1 MPEGALSGFFAD
13 LARLY
18 PDLDAA
24 FLRSIGSQ
32 FEQVSV
38 AGGSTL
44 VRRGEP
50 SDALYIVISGR
61 LIATQEAEDG
71 GIVRLG
77 EIGRGEMIGEM
88 SILSGGTRTASVTA
102 LRDSRLVRISNQTF
116 LEFMQRHPSVTR
128 QFIQILT
135 SRLTNR
141 APRRQEK
148 LSTIALVPGRGL
160 RGSDGFIA
168 FVHELGGAMRNMV
181 DVMIVDHARIEA
193 KFPGMLERP
202 DAHAGIAAWLDDEEQ
217 HHDLLIYVCDED
229 LTHWTHR
236 CLRQADRVL
245 IVARADA
252 VSAEPVAIEWF
263 MDTDAEE
270 SSQVRGRELV
280 LLQNADCGLP
290 RDTARWLALRNL
302 RRHHHLRAGDTA
314 GLARLCRHLL
324 GRSVGLALGGG
335 GAKAFAEVGVL
346 RALAEAGIPVDVI
359 GGTSMGAVVGALAA
373 LGQDAQEIHVTL
385 RSMLRF
391 KPFSGLTLPL
401 VSLLSGK
408 RLDLA
413 MSTLFGNAA
422 IEDLWRR
429 YFCVACNL
437 THGTIK
443 TAEAGKLRRW
453 VAASNAVPGI
463 MPPVVDGGELFVDGG
478 LLNNV
483 PADIMSSLNAGPV
496 IAVNVSSVTTL
507 HAGVPDDADLSGW
520 SVMMSGLVG
529 RGRESSA
536 ASGASSGAQ
545 SPRLGRLLVRAML
558 LGSSNHA
565 STMRNY
571 ASLYLTP
578 PVEGVDVGDW
588 HALDTLA
595 TAGYAYTMKMLETW
609 DSNKAGS

>member
-1 MPEGALSGFFAD
+1 MPEVALQGFFAD

-18 PDLDAA
+18 PDLDTA
-24 FLRSIGSQ
+24 FLRSIGAE
-32 FEQVSV
+32 FDQVAV

-61 LIATQEAEDG
+61 LVATQQDEAG
-71 GIVRLG
+71 GILRLG

-88 SILSGGTRTASVTA
+88 SILSGGLRTATVTA

-148 LSTIALVPGRGL
+148 LSTLALVPGRGL
-160 RGSDGFIA
+160 RGSDDFAG
-168 FVHELGGAMRNMV
+168 FVHQLEAALRALV
-181 DVMIVDHARIEA
+181 DVAVIDRARIDA
-193 KFPGMLERP
+193 MFPGALDRG
-202 DAHAGIAAWLDDEEQ
+202 DADAGMAKWLDDEEQ
-217 HHDLLIYVCDED
+217 RHDLLIYVCDED
-229 LTHWTHR
+229 ASAWTHR

-245 IVARADA
+245 VIAQAGA
-252 VSAEPVAIEWF
+252 VSAEPEGIERF
-263 MDTDAEE
+263 LDDDGAVGV
-270 SSQVRGRELV
+270 QVRGRELV
-280 LLQNADCGLP
+280 LLHRANVAAPL
-290 RDTARWLALRNL
+290 DTGRWLALRRV
-302 RRHHHLRAGDTA
+302 RRHHHLRAGDGA
-314 GLARLCRHLL
+314 AMARLCRHLL

-346 RALAEAGIPVDVI
+346 RALAEAGVPVDVI

-373 LGQDAQEIHVTL
+373 LGQDAHEIRATL
-385 RSMLRF
+385 HNMLSF

-413 MSTLFGNAA
+413 MQALFGETA
-422 IEDLWRR
+422 IEDLWLR
-429 YFCVACNL
+429 YFCISCNL
-437 THGTIK
+437 THGTVK
-443 TAEAGKLRRW
+443 AAETGKLRRW

-463 MPPVVDGGELFVDGG
+463 MPPLVDGGELFVDGG
-478 LLNNV
+478 LMNNV
-483 PADIMSSLNAGPV
+483 PADVMSSLNAGPV
-496 IAVNVSSVTTL
+496 IAVNVSNVTTL
-507 HAGVPDDADLSGW
+507 HAGVPDDTDLSGW
-520 SVMMSGLVG
+520 NVLMNGLAG
-529 RGRESSA
+529 RGRETGDPA
-536 ASGASSGAQ
+536 

-565 STMRNY
+565 ATMRNY

-578 PVEGVDVGDW
+578 PTDGVDVGDW
-588 HALDTLA
+588 QALDALVET
-595 TAGYAYTMKMLETW
+595 GYAYASKALESWNREATT
-609 DSNKAGS
+609 G

>member
-1 MPEGALSGFFAD
+1 MAEGSLHGFFAD

-18 PDLDAA
+18 PDLDTA
-24 FLRSIGSQ
+24 FLRSISAE
-32 FEQVSV
+32 FDQVAV

-61 LIATQEAEDG
+61 LVATQQDEG
-71 GIVRLG
+71 GELLRLG

-88 SILSGGTRTASVTA
+88 SILSGGMRTATVTA

-148 LSTIALVPGRGL
+148 LSTLALVPGRGL
-160 RGSDGFIA
+160 RGSDAFAG
-168 FVHELGGAMRNMV
+168 FVHEIEAALRGMV
-181 DVMIVDHARIEA
+181 DIAIIDRGRIEA
-193 KFPGMLERP
+193 MFPGALART
-202 DAHAGIAAWLDDEEQ
+202 DADAGIARWLDDEEQ
-217 HHDLLIYVCDED
+217 RHDLLVYVCDEEA
-229 LTHWTHR
+229 TAWTHR

-245 IVARADA
+245 VIAQAGA
-252 VSAEPVAIEWF
+252 VSAEPEGIERF
-263 MDTDAEE
+263 LDDSNDDDAAA
-270 SSQVRGRELV
+270 SRVRGRELV
-280 LLQNADCGLP
+280 LLHPPGTSAPQ
-290 RDTARWLALRNL
+290 DTARWLALRHV
-302 RRHHHLRAGDTA
+302 RRHHHLRAGDPA
-314 GLARLCRHLL
+314 AMARLCRHLL

-346 RALAEAGIPVDVI
+346 RALAEAGVPVDVI

-373 LGQDAQEIHVTL
+373 LGQDAREIHATL
-385 RSMLRF
+385 HNMLSF

-413 MSTLFGNAA
+413 MHALFGDTN
-422 IEDLWRR
+422 IEDLWLR
-429 YFCVACNL
+429 YFCISCNL
-437 THGTIK
+437 THGTVK
-443 TAEAGKLRRW
+443 TAESGRLRRW

-463 MPPVVDGGELFVDGG
+463 MPPLVDGGELFVDGG
-478 LLNNV
+478 LMNNV

-496 IAVNVSSVTTL
+496 IAVNVSNVTTL
-507 HAGVPDDADLSGW
+507 HAGVPDDTDLSGW
-520 SVMMSGLVG
+520 SVLMNGLAG
-529 RGRESSA
+529 RGRDAGDA
-536 ASGASSGAQ
+536 AGTA

-565 STMRNY
+565 ATMRNF

-578 PVEGVDVGDW
+578 PIDGIDVGDW
-588 HALDTLA
+588 QALDSLVET
-595 TAGYAYTMKMLETW
+595 GYAYASKALETW
-609 DSNKAGS
+609 NRDAMTN